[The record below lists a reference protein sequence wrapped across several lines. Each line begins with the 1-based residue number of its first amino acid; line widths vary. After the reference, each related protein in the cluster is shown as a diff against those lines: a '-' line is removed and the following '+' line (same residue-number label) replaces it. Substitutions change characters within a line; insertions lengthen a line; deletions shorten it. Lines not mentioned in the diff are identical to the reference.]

1 MDFLKR
7 EFRDLSTSELDAHR
21 SKVMEKNTWAVGEEA
36 SLRIEDSL
44 APRGHI
50 SAFFLKRQENQFFYD
65 CKYLKD
71 WGDL

>member
-7 EFRDLSTSELDAHR
+7 EFRDLSMSELDAHR
-21 SKVMEKNTWAVGEEA
+21 SKVMEQNTWAVGEKA
-36 SLRIEDSL
+36 SLRIEDFL

-50 SAFFLKRQENQFFYD
+50 SAFFVNRQENQFFYD